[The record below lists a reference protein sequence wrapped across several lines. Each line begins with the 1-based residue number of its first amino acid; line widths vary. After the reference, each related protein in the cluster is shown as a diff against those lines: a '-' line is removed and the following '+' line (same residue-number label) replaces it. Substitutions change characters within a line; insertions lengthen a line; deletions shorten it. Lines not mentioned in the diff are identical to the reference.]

1 MKTKTRKK
9 LTPGKVVAEILVI
22 GLAAAVLIPLV
33 YTFFLSL
40 KTTQEIYSAPLELP
54 KDWLWSNYVKAF
66 KMMNPFSLVKNSL
79 IDEFASLGI
88 SITLSVLASF
98 AISRMRFGKGRLQ
111 NTTYSYFIAGTIIPS
126 FVIIIPLYLV
136 FARLHIADTLW
147 ALILPHAAWMV
158 PMNIML
164 LVSGF
169 NSIPYELDEAATIDG
184 CSAMKILTKVQLPLV
199 TPSIVTLVIVQF
211 IYIWNDFFLSL
222 VMINSLEHRTIALAS
237 SVFKGMYSS
246 DYALMTAGIIILVI
260 PLLAIFLVLQ
270 RYVVDGVTAGAV
282 KG

>member
-98 AISRMRFGKGRLQ
+98 AISRM
-111 NTTYSYFIAGTIIPS
+111 
-126 FVIIIPLYLV
+126 
-136 FARLHIADTLW
+136 
-147 ALILPHAAWMV
+147 
-158 PMNIML
+158 
-164 LVSGF
+164 
-169 NSIPYELDEAATIDG
+169 E
-184 CSAMKILTKVQLPLV
+184 
-199 TPSIVTLVIVQF
+199 
-211 IYIWNDFFLSL
+211 
-222 VMINSLEHRTIALAS
+222 
-237 SVFKGMYSS
+237 
-246 DYALMTAGIIILVI
+246 
-260 PLLAIFLVLQ
+260 
-270 RYVVDGVTAGAV
+270 
-282 KG
+282 